1 MDPRSW
7 RNNRERSRA
16 PGRALLLFVALSFAS
31 ACRSR
36 GPDVE
41 ALAAGI
47 RAKMKLPYDVDAD
60 TRLDDVRAVSKT
72 TLGYFL
78 TLKNTTKAT
87 LDPKLGKLLET
98 NLRGN
103 SCQNPAYVTML
114 KTGIGVSIAYRTADQ
129 ADVVG
134 MVITPKDC
142 GF

>member
-1 MDPRSW
+1 V
-7 RNNRERSRA
+7 RSRA
-16 PGRALLLFVALSFAS
+16 PGRALLVFAALSFAT
-31 ACRSR
+31 ACASR

-60 TRLDDVRAVSKT
+60 TRLEDVRAVSKT

-98 NLRGN
+98 NLRSN
-103 SCQNPAYVTML
+103 SCQNPSYITIVKA
-114 KTGIGVSIAYRTADQ
+114 GISVSIAYRTADQ
-129 ADVVG
+129 ADVVDV
-134 MVITPKDC
+134 VITPRDC